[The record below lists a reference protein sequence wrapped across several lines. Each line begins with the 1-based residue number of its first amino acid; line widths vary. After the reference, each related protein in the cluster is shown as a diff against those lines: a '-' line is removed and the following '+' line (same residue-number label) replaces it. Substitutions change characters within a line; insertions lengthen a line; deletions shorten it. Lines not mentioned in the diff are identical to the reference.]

1 MAQPA
6 RRPRAV
12 EEQPLA
18 DPWEIERAYRLHR
31 ARRHARLERRREA
44 QLARVRFWLVLFA
57 LVIAIAV
64 VGVTVWREIQRLFGL

>member
-6 RRPRAV
+6 QRRPAF
-12 EEQPLA
+12 EEPPLV
-18 DPWEIERAYRLHR
+18 DPSEIERAYRLHR
-31 ARRHARLERRREA
+31 ARRHARLERRRET

-64 VGVTVWREIQRLFGL
+64 VGVTVWREIERLFGL